1 MAISVGAG
9 PPASDDVVVAGR
21 CQAPGRVARYSFV
34 TPRSDARFSA
44 ALRLVSTVV
53 DAGVVI
59 ASGLAA
65 TA

>member
-1 MAISVGAG
+1 
-9 PPASDDVVVAGR
+9 
-21 CQAPGRVARYSFV
+21 VARYSFV